1 MTDIGRTLAQ
11 LEKRL
16 SAVERT
22 ARLSSASLDDT
33 ALEVRDG
40 AGSLRALVGQQG
52 DGTTAVNIVNGG
64 PPPTPATPTAS
75 PALGGVAAGW
85 DGRFTDGVVMPLDW
99 ARVEVHASP
108 TASFVPGPDTLK
120 ATIETPQGGV
130 VYIPST
136 APLYVTLV
144 ARNTSGAA
152 SPATPQVGPYA
163 PKPVAGEIG
172 IGQITE
178 TLIADGA
185 VTTPKVFANAVTT
198 AKLAAGSVDAVAL
211 KADAITGKTITGG
224 TINGAEFHSDDG
236 AGGLVDI
243 SAGTVETTAANGWK
257 IVIDPTQA
265 LPVIDLLDNTGATAG
280 SINGT
285 GDPARP
291 GLNVSSGPFADGA
304 INDWRWVT
312 HCGADGPTAN
322 GWKTVR
328 VRESDSSVFSG
339 GYLSLEPARSILA
352 VVNSATPASNTLFQ
366 IDPGLF
372 TLDEGRV
379 LIDPPASSSSALL
392 ITTKTGHTGYLI
404 RAQLNGADRFIVTP
418 AGAIAATGSIAATS
432 GILSTDL
439 TIAGISQGRGY
450 AAFQARDTPTGTTIT
465 TSEQIALTQT
475 GVTIKRDRAYRI
487 SVRGLARNDTANTGV
502 RVRVR
507 KTNASGAIWLDTF
520 TVTTPSANANYQ
532 YANDQIIINDSGADI
547 TTTLVMTWVSV
558 AGGNS
563 FLNTGLGFYTAFEVL
578 DVGAMAN
585 FPTAQSVT

>member
-16 SAVERT
+16 AAVERT
-22 ARLSSASLDDT
+22 ARLSAASLDNT
-33 ALEVRDG
+33 SLEVRDDS
-40 AGSLRALVGQQG
+40 GSLRALVGQQG

-64 PPPTPATPTAS
+64 PPPAPTTPSAG
-75 PALGGVAAGW
+75 PALGGIAAGW
-85 DGRFTDGVVMPLDW
+85 DGTFAAGAVMPLDW

-108 TASFVPGPDTLK
+108 AAAFTPGPDTLK

-136 APLYVTLV
+136 APLYVVLL

-152 SPATPQVGPYA
+152 SPATAQAGPYA

-172 IGQITE
+172 IGEITA

-185 VTTPKVFANAVTT
+185 VTTPKLFANAVTT
-198 AKLAAGSVDAVAL
+198 AKLSAGSVDATAL

-224 TINGAEFHSDDG
+224 VINGAEFHSDDG

-243 SAGTVETTAANGWK
+243 STGTVETTAANGWK
-257 IVIDPTQA
+257 IVVDPTRA
-265 LPVIDLLDNTGATAG
+265 LPVIDFLDGEGDTAG
-280 SINGT
+280 SINAT
-285 GDPARP
+285 GDNTRPA
-291 GLNVSSGPFADGA
+291 LNISSGPFTDGA
-304 INDWRWVT
+304 VTDYRWVT
-312 HCGADGPTAN
+312 VMGPDSTTN
-322 GWKTVR
+322 GWKTAR
-328 VRESDSSVFSG
+328 VRQSDSTVMSG
-339 GYLSLEPARSILA
+339 GFLYAGPTYAQLAYVNTTSPTPPSILQVQNGA
-352 VVNSATPASNTLFQ
+352 ALFDGCRVVAA
-366 IDPGLF
+366 
-372 TLDEGRV
+372 
-379 LIDPPASSSSALL
+379 PPASAQPC
-392 ITTKTGHTGYLI
+392 IWVQAPTGHTGRLLSL
-404 RAQLNGADRFIVTP
+404 QTGGADRLIITA
-418 AGAIAATGSIAATS
+418 AGAVTAASSIAATS

-439 TIAGISQGRGY
+439 TIAGVSQGRGY
-450 AAFQARDTPTGTTIT
+450 TAFQARDTPTGTTLT

-507 KTNASGAIWLDTF
+507 KTNAAGAIWLDTF

-558 AGGNS
+558 VGGNS

-578 DVGAMAN
+578 DIGAMTN
-585 FPTAQSVT
+585 FSTAQSVT

>member
-16 SAVERT
+16 AAVERT
-22 ARLSSASLDDT
+22 ARLSAASLDNT
-33 ALEVRDG
+33 SLEVRDDS
-40 AGSLRALVGQQG
+40 GSLRALVGQQG

-75 PALGGVAAGW
+75 PALGGIAAGW
-85 DGRFTDGVVMPLDW
+85 DGKFDEGVVMPLDW

-136 APLYVTLV
+136 APLYVALL

-185 VTTPKVFANAVTT
+185 ITTPKVFANAVTT

-243 SAGTVETTAANGWK
+243 STGTVETTAANGWK
-257 IVIDPTQA
+257 IVVDPTQP
-265 LPVIDLLDNTGATAG
+265 LPVIDFLDGEGDTAG
-280 SINGT
+280 SINAT
-285 GDPARP
+285 GDNTRPA
-291 GLNVSSGPFADGA
+291 LNISSGPFTDGA
-304 INDWRWVT
+304 VTDYRWVT
-312 HCGADGPTAN
+312 VMGPDSTTN

-339 GYLSLEPARSILA
+339 GYLSLEPARSIVA

-379 LIDPPASSSSALL
+379 LIDPPASSSSALF

-418 AGAIAATGSIAATS
+418 AGAIAATGSVTATS
-432 GILSTDL
+432 GIFGTDL
-439 TIAGISQGRGY
+439 TIAGVSQGRGY
-450 AAFQARDTPTGTTIT
+450 TAFQARDTPTGTTIT

-507 KTNASGAIWLDTF
+507 KTNAAGAIWLDTF

-558 AGGNS
+558 VGGNS

-578 DVGAMAN
+578 DVGAMTN